1 MTGREPE
8 IGEPFTWVPSGFCE
22 MEEQHALR
30 VGALRTVTGEVVYVN
45 REHGYYRVRAQL
57 PGGAVLHECFKF

>member
-1 MTGREPE
+1 MTGRTPE
-8 IGEPFTWVPSGFCE
+8 IGDEMTWVPSSFYE
-22 MEEQHALR
+22 MAEDHALR
-30 VGALRTVTGEVVYVN
+30 VGALRTVTGSVVYVN